1 MVRIVRFASRRKD
14 EEEVERTKKEEVE
27 RTKKEEEVERKKSK
41 FHFDRVRLFCKNDIE
56 HHTYNGSKCVLSVP
70 PTDLSIDSLPI
81 RQTIQVKEPSN
92 AYSFITPEDPC
103 KKRKCYL
110 KMDAWNM

>member
-1 MVRIVRFASRRKD
+1 M
-14 EEEVERTKKEEVE
+14 
-27 RTKKEEEVERKKSK
+27 
-41 FHFDRVRLFCKNDIE
+41 
-56 HHTYNGSKCVLSVP
+56 LSVP

-110 KMDAWNM
+110 KMDVKSINCVFVPTISIIQGQGHVFLNGPANFLYVYMFFFGYFTII